1 MALVPTKS
9 SINHLNSHYYEE
21 TISYYGY
28 ASTFN
33 LFC

>member
-21 TISYYGY
+21 TISYYGCVQY
-28 ASTFN
+28 
-33 LFC
+33 CPK

>member
-21 TISYYGY
+21 TISYYGCV
-28 ASTFN
+28 
-33 LFC
+33 FCGYRN